1 MENFIFKNGIPWWY
15 FITMIIILV
24 MNIFLYHI
32 MMKEKI
38 LKGEY
43 PENFFKWMFW
53 RNGDTFITACN
64 FFAWGWFLY
73 QCFRLVVT
81 FIYK

>member
-1 MENFIFKNGIPWWY
+1 MKNFIFKDGIQWWY
-15 FITMIIILV
+15 FIIMIVLLI

-32 MMKEKI
+32 TMKEKI

-53 RNGDTFITACN
+53 RDGDPFIIACN

-73 QCFRLVVT
+73 QSFRLVVT

>member
-15 FITMIIILV
+15 FIIMIAFFALNIL
-24 MNIFLYHI
+24 LYPEI
-32 MMKEKI
+32 MKEKI

-53 RNGDTFITACN
+53 RDGDPFISACN
-64 FFAWGWFLY
+64 FFTWGLFLC
-73 QCFRLVVT
+73 QCFRLVITLV
-81 FIYK
+81 YK